1 MEKQTEVKEQNNKT
15 LQKMSP
21 AEQKRFAEAWIK
33 ETSALRKRF
42 GKGLKDYG
50 D

>member
-42 GKGLKDYG
+42 GKRLPGIR
-50 D
+50 